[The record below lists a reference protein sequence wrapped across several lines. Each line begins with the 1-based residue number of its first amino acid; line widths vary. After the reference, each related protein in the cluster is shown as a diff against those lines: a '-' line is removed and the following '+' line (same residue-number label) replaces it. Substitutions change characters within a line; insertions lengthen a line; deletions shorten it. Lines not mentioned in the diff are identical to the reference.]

1 MTSTD
6 AFEPKTFNIPEFR
19 LRNGELMRDVTLAY
33 RTLGTLAPGRDNA
46 VLITHGYTSGPRMID
61 PGASV
66 GEGSWNALVGPGKA
80 VDTDRYFAV
89 AANMLGSSYGS
100 TNAANFDPKTG
111 RRYGPRFPDI
121 TVSDIIATQ
130 RLLLRDLGIDKLVA
144 IVGPSYGG
152 YQAFQW
158 AVDYP
163 DTVRGIAPIVTS
175 PSVPRERS
183 EGRVARLRAT
193 LSQNPNWNGGD
204 YYDCGG
210 VLETLI
216 EIRIGILKTYGT
228 EARLRDTLSDPQQ
241 IEAAIRDEA
250 AQWARGFDANSLII
264 LAKALR
270 TFDVTSQYSKIKAKV
285 LYVLSRTDELFP
297 PELAETVMPA
307 LKAAGVDAD
316 YFLLDSGYGHSA
328 SGRDAH
334 KWAPRLREFME
345 SLE

>member
-1 MTSTD
+1 MTTE
-6 AFEPKTFNIPEFR
+6 AFEPKTFNIAEFR
-19 LRNGELMRDVTLAY
+19 LQNGHLMRDVTLAY
-33 RTLGTLAPGRDNA
+33 RTLGTLAPDRNNV
-46 VLITHGYTSGPRMID
+46 VLITHGYTSGPQMID
-61 PGASV
+61 PGAAV

-100 TNAANFDPKTG
+100 TNAASFDPVSG

-121 TVSDIIATQ
+121 TVSDIIASQ
-130 RLLLRDLGIDKLVA
+130 RLLLANYGIDNLVA
-144 IVGPSYGG
+144 VVGPSYGG

-163 DTVRGIAPIVTS
+163 DTVKGIAPIVTS

-183 EGRVARLRAT
+183 EGRVARFRAT

-204 YYDCGG
+204 YYDSGG

-216 EIRIGILKTYGT
+216 EIRIAILKTYGT
-228 EARLRDTLSDPQQ
+228 EARLRETLSDTAA

-250 AQWARGFDANSLII
+250 TKWAKGFDANSLII

-270 TFDVTSQYSKIKAKV
+270 TFHVTGQFNKIKAKV
-285 LYVLSRTDELFP
+285 LFVLSRTDELFP
-297 PELAETVMPA
+297 PELAPVVMPA
-307 LKAAGVDAD
+307 LKEAGVDAD
-316 YFLLDSGYGHSA
+316 YFLLDSEYGHSA

-334 KWAPRLREFME
+334 KWAPRLREFRE

>member
-250 AQWARGFDANSLII
+250 AQWAKGFDANSLII

>member
-228 EARLRDTLSDPQQ
+228 EARLRHAVRSPADRGGDPRRGGAMGQGLRRQ
-241 IEAAIRDEA
+241 FADHLGQGAAY
-250 AQWARGFDANSLII
+250 L
-264 LAKALR
+264 
-270 TFDVTSQYSKIKAKV
+270 
-285 LYVLSRTDELFP
+285 
-297 PELAETVMPA
+297 
-307 LKAAGVDAD
+307 
-316 YFLLDSGYGHSA
+316 
-328 SGRDAH
+328 
-334 KWAPRLREFME
+334 
-345 SLE
+345 